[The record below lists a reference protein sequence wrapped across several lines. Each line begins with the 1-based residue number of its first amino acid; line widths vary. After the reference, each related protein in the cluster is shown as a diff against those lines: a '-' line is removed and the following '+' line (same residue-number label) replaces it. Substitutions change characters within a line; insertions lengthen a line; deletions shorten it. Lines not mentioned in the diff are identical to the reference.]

1 MNDNPKED
9 PLRSQ
14 RDFYN
19 ALCVEVARDKVQSE
33 DFNDA
38 LKKID
43 EHLQLI
49 EDVIDKYNVNDL
61 SQKRLK

>member
-1 MNDNPKED
+1 MNDNPTED
-9 PLRSQ
+9 PLRSH

-19 ALCVEVARDKVQSE
+19 ALCVEVARNKVQSE
-33 DFNDA
+33 DFDDA

-49 EDVIDKYNVNDL
+49 EDVID
-61 SQKRLK
+61 